1 MVIINEVQERRL
13 CTFALCTGFSY
24 KLSKNDP
31 HLTEFKDFIDSFQ
44 FEFYVVYFELI
55 YSVCCSELGLVP
67 TNDITIIIII
77 ISTNITPLFRL
88 CPSGNA

>member
-1 MVIINEVQERRL
+1 MVINNEAHERRL
-13 CTFALCTGFSY
+13 CMFAFGTGLSY

-55 YSVCCSELGLVP
+55 YSVYCSELSASQDFPRTRVF
-67 TNDITIIIII
+67 NK
-77 ISTNITPLFRL
+77 F
-88 CPSGNA
+88 